1 MAGQPDPL
9 RLFDLDDEALAT
21 SQSETSAS
29 VSHGETARPPSQI
42 ETSRGAS
49 QAGTRALAR
58 DNWSPKGQDADAL
71 KRAGAAA
78 VGAEAAQW
86 ALDKA
91 IAAARSAGA
100 SWRRI
105 GAATGLPYQT
115 VHRRRS
121 SRTVTGAGDA
131 PTARTRSDD
140 QPPEAG

>member
-9 RLFDLDDEALAT
+9 RLFDLDDEAVAPSQAETNT
-21 SQSETSAS
+21 SL
-29 VSHGETARPPSQI
+29 SHAETARPPSQI

-49 QAGTRALAR
+49 QAGTRAHTR
-58 DNWSPKGQDADAL
+58 DSWSPEGHDTDAL

-86 ALDKA
+86 ALDEA

-115 VHRRRS
+115 VHRRS
-121 SRTVTGAGDA
+121 SRTVTGAGDT
-131 PTARTRSDD
+131 PTIRTRSDD